1 MPARPGLSRVAASA
15 ACLLVNRLAEA
26 CPNCAVG
33 RQARAEV
40 FDADFPRYLAMTL
53 LPFGVIALVAVIAY
67 GGLRPPRLRL
77 GRRLEAARD

>member
-1 MPARPGLSRVAASA
+1 MSARPGLLRVAVSA

-40 FDADFPRYLAMTL
+40 FDATSLATS
-53 LPFGVIALVAVIAY
+53 
-67 GGLRPPRLRL
+67 R
-77 GRRLEAARD
+77 